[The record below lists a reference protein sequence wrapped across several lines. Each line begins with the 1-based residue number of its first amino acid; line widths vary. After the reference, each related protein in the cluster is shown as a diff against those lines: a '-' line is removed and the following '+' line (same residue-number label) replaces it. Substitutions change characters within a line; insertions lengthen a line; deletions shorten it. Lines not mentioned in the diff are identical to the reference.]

1 MTSYVPAIRHVLE
14 HLDLAH
20 AALMV
25 DHGRPAEAAQMARD
39 EANAATCHL
48 RVLLESYPLPAPAAA
63 LLELDGALSALRGK
77 GNASA
82 ALQIRSAVS
91 GLRAEVEFQEGQ
103 PPVLPHGGKA
113 LPVGVFA

>member
-1 MTSYVPAIRHVLE
+1 MTAYVPSLRHILE

-25 DHGRPAEAAQMARD
+25 DHGRPSDAAQRARD
-39 EANAATCHL
+39 EAHAATCHL

-63 LLELDGALSALRGK
+63 LLELDGAMSALRGK

-82 ALQIRSAVS
+82 ALQIRSAIS
-91 GLRAEVEFQEGQ
+91 GLRAEVEFQSR
-103 PPVLPHGGKA
+103 PVLAQAG
-113 LPVGVFA
+113 